1 MVASSG
7 RRLYFALL
15 RTRSAAWL
23 RTGSRAPRPRR
34 RHARARAASAALG
47 ARAAA
52 PVDSLEL
59 PETDRLIDAATGRAR
74 APFAPALAAYYARRE
89 FLFARYADGIRLDAT
104 GWFSVTPERIA
115 ASHARACAAR
125 SGLALDAFAGVG
137 GDAIQLARTCA
148 RVLALEI
155 DPSRARLLQH
165 NARVYGVGDRVD
177 VVCCDFYRALRT
189 LRADTLFLSPPW
201 GGPQGFRRDAPF
213 DVERGLQPPLSA
225 TLALVRAHGV
235 AARCVIFLPR
245 NTDVRGLFALAEWAR
260 GERCRAQLDYD
271 HGDDEPLL
279 AGAPAADAGDDDAA
293 PRGQAG
299 KARGLTAVFELVL
312 DEARRSHPP
321 PAPAERRHTRWE

>member
-1 MVASSG
+1 
-7 RRLYFALL
+7 
-15 RTRSAAWL
+15 
-23 RTGSRAPRPRR
+23 
-34 RHARARAASAALG
+34 
-47 ARAAA
+47 
-52 PVDSLEL
+52 
-59 PETDRLIDAATGRAR
+59 
-74 APFAPALAAYYARRE
+74 
-89 FLFARYADGIRLDAT
+89 
-104 GWFSVTPERIA
+104 
-115 ASHARACAAR
+115 
-125 SGLALDAFAGVG
+125 VG